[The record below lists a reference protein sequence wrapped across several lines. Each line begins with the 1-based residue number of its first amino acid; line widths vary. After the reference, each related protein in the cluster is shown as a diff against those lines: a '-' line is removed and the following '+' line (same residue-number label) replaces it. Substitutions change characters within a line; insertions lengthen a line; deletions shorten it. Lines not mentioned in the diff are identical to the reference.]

1 MRESYKEQGVKYD
14 KILAELISQVN
25 AGFKKNEEVSRN
37 ISGEVVSTQNDL
49 KRLASA
55 FQTFSL

>member
-1 MRESYKEQGVKYD
+1 MKYD

-37 ISGEVVSTQNDL
+37 ISS
-49 KRLASA
+49 
-55 FQTFSL
+55 